1 MSATSPSPPQPPS
14 FFVRAYDVDHAGHPA
29 LGYAIVSRTT
39 SGLKEEYRGL
49 DGPAMR
55 DLARS
60 GVSVRSDPIEVIEV
74 GYTGDTC
81 ARGLTARR
89 TRPRG
94 DDDDDDDADYGA
106 TSPTTT
112 TTTTTTTSTN
122 DIGQLFR
129 AELLFCELTYLD
141 SSDDEHIRNVASE
154 RGHMHINDL
163 EGVFA
168 SHDDAHH
175 REDGGVSENGAS
187 SPIGDV
193 GHEYPTNAIVFYHLS
208 ARYRPASRALDLI
221 SEGLPRR
228 LSRGRVRVAVSSLL
242 SPSLPGDGDRDSIA
256 ELVRPCGCVSL
267 AEYLEWRD
275 ARTTTTT
282 TTTTLTAAT
291 TAPSKEISTGN
302 VDDYCSWDAS

>member
-1 MSATSPSPPQPPS
+1 MSATSPPPPPSQPPS

-55 DLARS
+55 DLVRS

-89 TRPRG
+89 PRPRG
-94 DDDDDDDADYGA
+94 DDDDDADCDA
-106 TSPTTT
+106 TST

-141 SSDDEHIRNVASE
+141 SSDDEHMRNVASD

-175 REDGGVSENGAS
+175 REIGDVSENVAS
-187 SPIGDV
+187 SSIGD
-193 GHEYPTNAIVFYHLS
+193 GDDEYPTNTIVFYHLS

-228 LSRGRVRVAVSSLL
+228 LSRGRIRVAVSSLL
-242 SPSLPGDGDRDSIA
+242 SPALPVDGDRDSIA

-275 ARTTTTT
+275 APP
-282 TTTTLTAAT
+282 L
-291 TAPSKEISTGN
+291 PGKGG
-302 VDDYCSWDAS
+302 